1 MTDDPK
7 GARAGRGLIRLPQP
21 TVRPEVEARRKAG
34 ADLLRPYRGRY
45 VAQHDDRV
53 LIDADNPDDVVH
65 WLRDRGIE
73 GAVVFRV
80 PVDPTADVGLHGM

>member
-21 TVRPEVEARRKAG
+21 TVRPEVEAHRKAG

-45 VAQHDDRV
+45 VAQQDDRV
-53 LIDADNPDDVVH
+53 LIDADNPYDVMN
-65 WLRDRGIE
+65 WIRDRGSR

>member
-34 ADLLRPYRGRY
+34 ADLLAPTGVGMSHSRTTESSSMLTTPY
-45 VAQHDDRV
+45 
-53 LIDADNPDDVVH
+53 DVVN
-65 WLRDRGIE
+65 WLHDRGIE

-80 PVDPTADVGLHGM
+80 PVDPTADVFHGM